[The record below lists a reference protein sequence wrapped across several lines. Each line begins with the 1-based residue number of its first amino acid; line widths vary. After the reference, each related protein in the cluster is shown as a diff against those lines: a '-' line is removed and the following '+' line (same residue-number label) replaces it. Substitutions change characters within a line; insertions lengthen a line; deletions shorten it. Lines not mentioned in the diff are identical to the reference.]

1 MKTRS
6 FGKLLA
12 ATVLSIG
19 LVNAAS
25 ADVHITEWMYNGDEF
40 IEFTNMGGSAIDFTG
55 WSFDDDSRNSGTV
68 SLSAF
73 GLVAAGESVILS
85 ESSAADFRAAWGLSA
100 SVKVIGDNATNLS
113 RNDEI
118 NLYDAGGVLVD
129 RLTYGDGSFAGTIR
143 TQNVSGIPSSLA
155 ALGANNV
162 SQWQLS
168 VAGDAAG
175 SYLSTSGYIANPG
188 IAPVP
193 EPESFA
199 MLLAGLGLL
208 GFAARRRVG

>member
-1 MKTRS
+1 MKTKS

-12 ATVLSIG
+12 AVVLSAG

-25 ADVHITEWMYNGDEF
+25 ANVYITEWMYSGDEF
-40 IEFTNMGGSAIDFTG
+40 IEFTNLGAGAVDFTG
-55 WSFDDDSRNSGTV
+55 WSYDDDSRTAGTV
-68 SLSAF
+68 SLSSF
-73 GLVAAGESVILS
+73 GTVAAGESVILS
-85 ESSAADFRAAWGLSA
+85 ESAAADFRAAWGLSA
-100 SVKVIGDNATNLS
+100 SVKVIGGNSVNLG

-118 NLYDAGGVLVD
+118 NLYDEAGDLVD
-129 RLTYGDGSFAGTIR
+129 RLTYGDQSFVGTIR
-143 TQNVSGIPSSLA
+143 TQNASGIPASLA
-155 ALGANNV
+155 ALGANSV

-188 IAPVP
+188 VAPVP

-208 GFAARRRVG
+208 GCIARRRFT

>member
-1 MKTRS
+1 MKNKPFS
-6 FGKLLA
+6 KLLVA
-12 ATVLSIG
+12 AALSAG

-25 ADVHITEWMYNGDEF
+25 ANVHITEWMYNGDEF
-40 IEFTNMGGSAIDFTG
+40 IEFTNMGGSAVDFTG
-55 WSFDDDSRNSGTV
+55 WSFDDDSRNPGTV

-73 GLVAAGESVILS
+73 GLVAAGESVILA
-85 ESSAADFRAAWGLSA
+85 ESSAADFRDAWGLSA
-100 SVKVIGDNATNLS
+100 SVKVIGDNTTNLG

-118 NLYDAGGVLVD
+118 NLYDAAGVLVD

-155 ALGANNV
+155 ALGANSV

-175 SYLSTSGYIANPG
+175 SYLSTSGYAANPG

-208 GFAARRRVG
+208 GCIARRRSA